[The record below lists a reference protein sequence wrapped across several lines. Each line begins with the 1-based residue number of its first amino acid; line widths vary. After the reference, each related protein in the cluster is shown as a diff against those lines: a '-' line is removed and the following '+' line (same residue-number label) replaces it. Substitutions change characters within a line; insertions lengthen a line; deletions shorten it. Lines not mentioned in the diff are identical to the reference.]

1 MIINCG
7 LCTETI
13 KVIFQNSPTPPPPL
27 PPKEMCCA
35 DVIIVSVICLTI
47 IIIALVALSRFFELK
62 KKKMDLAEKA
72 RQEKETREEIAK
84 KEKDFSVYRSKILE
98 YLEKEMS
105 SCDNLYKDFK
115 KKKDEENKLIEQIKK
130 EWEVLMK
137 VPGALK
143 EKDIERFS
151 ELLKE
156 LSFKIE
162 AIKTDE
168 LKQSVDKLLETMK
181 TKKYELKDNAYL
193 IALNDFLNGRTID
206 DLNNNNSDSEDNK
219 ENSK

>member
-206 DLNNNNSDSEDNK
+206 DLINNNSDSEDNK